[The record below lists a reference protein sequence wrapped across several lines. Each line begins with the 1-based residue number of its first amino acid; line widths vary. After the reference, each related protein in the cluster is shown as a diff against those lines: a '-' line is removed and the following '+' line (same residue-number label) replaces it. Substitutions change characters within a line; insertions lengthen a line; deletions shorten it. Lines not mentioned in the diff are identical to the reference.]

1 MSNKDK
7 FYESYEISTYTPES
21 DQCESVNRNV
31 QYFNTLRKYRDQN
44 VDVNNKKDRNLSY
57 SLYKILNKIT
67 CFIGCDPLTT

>member
-31 QYFNTLRKYRDQN
+31 QYFIPYGNIKIQMQMWIIRKTA
-44 VDVNNKKDRNLSY
+44 
-57 SLYKILNKIT
+57 I
-67 CFIGCDPLTT
+67 DPFLFGDN